1 MEVFTD
7 FMDNFGYMTFS
18 NESFWWMFSA
28 VIAVIVAY
36 QLLLRFVPNTVAP
49 VHMFLQRH
57 PLIWIC
63 IPAALLIYFVYVS
76 LGWNLWVSVSDWES
90 GALEASY
97 GFGGFDNYIRMF
109 NSPDFWPSLRNTL
122 LLFCLI
128 PLCLLL
134 GLGLALLMDQGL
146 RGTTVF
152 RTLILLPFALSFVV
166 TGTVWAY
173 MYRPTGGVMNSFLS
187 MLGVNV
193 SAAMKNGHLMWTSSN
208 STIMLSIIIAMV
220 WQFSGYVAVIF
231 LAAIKNVPVNVIN
244 AAKLDGAYMPRIY
257 WRLIIPQLKGAMG
270 SCITILAMYAL
281 RSFDFIV
288 SLVGYT
294 TSSAWT
300 LPIWM
305 YNEAFQNN
313 NFAYSAAISC
323 FLLALVLV
331 LILPL
336 TYWTNRRK

>member
-1 MEVFTD
+1 ME
-7 FMDNFGYMTFS
+7 FMEEFLDNFTYMTFS
-18 NESFWWMFSA
+18 SDRFWIICSIL
-28 VIAVIVAY
+28 VAVIVVY
-36 QLLLRFVPNTVAP
+36 QLLEKFVPKAVAP
-49 VHMFLQRH
+49 VHRFLSAH

-63 IPAALLIYFVYVS
+63 IPAALLFYFVYVS

-90 GALEASY
+90 GQLEASY
-97 GFGGFDNYIRMF
+97 GFGGFGNYIRMF
-109 NSPDFWPSLRNTL
+109 NSPEFWPSLRNTL

-134 GLGLALLMDQGL
+134 GLALALIMDQGL
-146 RGTTVF
+146 KGTAIF

-173 MYRPTGGVMNSFLS
+173 MYRPTGGVLNSFLG
-187 MLGVNV
+187 MLGIDIN
-193 SAAMKNGHLMWTSSN
+193 AAMKNGHLMWASSN

-231 LAAIKNVPVNVIN
+231 LAAIKNVPVSVIN

>member
-1 MEVFTD
+1 MRLIIVGPPGAGKGTQAVRIAEK
-7 FMDNFGYMTFS
+7 FGLVHISTGDMLRAEIKA
-18 NESFWWMFSA
+18 ESE
-28 VIAVIVAY
+28 
-36 QLLLRFVPNTVAP
+36 
-49 VHMFLQRH
+49 
-57 PLIWIC
+57 
-63 IPAALLIYFVYVS
+63 
-76 LGWNLWVSVSDWES
+76 LGKKAKSMIE
-90 GALEASY
+90 
-97 GFGGFDNYIRMF
+97 
-109 NSPDFWPSLRNTL
+109 
-122 LLFCLI
+122 
-128 PLCLLL
+128 
-134 GLGLALLMDQGL
+134 
-146 RGTTVF
+146 RGELVDD
-152 RTLILLPFALSFVV
+152 
-166 TGTVWAY
+166 
-173 MYRPTGGVMNSFLS
+173 
-187 MLGVNV
+187 
-193 SAAMKNGHLMWTSSN
+193 
-208 STIMLSIIIAMV
+208 SIIIAMV

-257 WRLIIPQLKGAMG
+257 WKLIIPQLKGAMG

-305 YNEAFQNN
+305 YNEAFQSN

-336 TYWTNRRK
+336 TYWTNRRKA

>member
-1 MEVFTD
+1 
-7 FMDNFGYMTFS
+7 
-18 NESFWWMFSA
+18 
-28 VIAVIVAY
+28 
-36 QLLLRFVPNTVAP
+36 
-49 VHMFLQRH
+49 
-57 PLIWIC
+57 
-63 IPAALLIYFVYVS
+63 
-76 LGWNLWVSVSDWES
+76 
-90 GALEASY
+90 
-97 GFGGFDNYIRMF
+97 
-109 NSPDFWPSLRNTL
+109 
-122 LLFCLI
+122 
-128 PLCLLL
+128 
-134 GLGLALLMDQGL
+134 
-146 RGTTVF
+146 
-152 RTLILLPFALSFVV
+152 
-166 TGTVWAY
+166 
-173 MYRPTGGVMNSFLS
+173 MYRPTGGVLNSFLS
-187 MLGVNV
+187 ILGVDI
-193 SAAMKNGHLMWTSSN
+193 SAAMKAGHLMWASSN

-257 WRLIIPQLKGAMG
+257 FKLIIPQLKGAMG

-294 TSSAWT
+294 TSAAWT

>member
-1 MEVFTD
+1 MRLIIVGPPGAGKGTQAVRIAEK
-7 FMDNFGYMTFS
+7 FGLVHISTGDMLRAEIKA
-18 NESFWWMFSA
+18 ESE
-28 VIAVIVAY
+28 
-36 QLLLRFVPNTVAP
+36 
-49 VHMFLQRH
+49 
-57 PLIWIC
+57 
-63 IPAALLIYFVYVS
+63 
-76 LGWNLWVSVSDWES
+76 LGKKAKSMIE
-90 GALEASY
+90 
-97 GFGGFDNYIRMF
+97 
-109 NSPDFWPSLRNTL
+109 
-122 LLFCLI
+122 
-128 PLCLLL
+128 
-134 GLGLALLMDQGL
+134 
-146 RGTTVF
+146 RGELVDD
-152 RTLILLPFALSFVV
+152 
-166 TGTVWAY
+166 
-173 MYRPTGGVMNSFLS
+173 
-187 MLGVNV
+187 
-193 SAAMKNGHLMWTSSN
+193 
-208 STIMLSIIIAMV
+208 SIIIAMV

-257 WRLIIPQLKGAMG
+257 WKLIIPQLKGAMG

-305 YNEAFQNN
+305 YNEAFQSN

-336 TYWTNRRK
+336 TYWTNRGKR

>member
-1 MEVFTD
+1 MEQVSEFLE
-7 FMDNFGYMTFS
+7 NFGYMTFS
-18 NESFWWMFSA
+18 NTQFWIGFGVLAA
-28 VIAVIVAY
+28 VILCY
-36 QLLLRFVPNTVAP
+36 QLAKRFAPSVTAP
-49 VHMFLQRH
+49 VTTFFDHH

-76 LGWNLWVSVSDWES
+76 LGWNLWVSVSDW
-90 GALEASY
+90 GDGMLEASY
-97 GFGGFDNYIRMF
+97 GWGGFGNYAKMF
-109 NSPDFWPSLRNTL
+109 TSPNFWPALRNTL

-146 RGTTVF
+146 RGTAVF

-173 MYRPTGGVMNSFLS
+173 MYRPTGGVLNSFLS
-187 MLGVNV
+187 ILGVDV
-193 SAAMKNGHLMWTSSN
+193 AAAMKNGHLMWASSN
-208 STIMLSIIIAMV
+208 KTIMLSIIIAMV

-231 LAAIKNVPVNVIN
+231 LAAIKNVPTNILN
-244 AAKLDGAYMPRIY
+244 AAKLDGAHMPRIY
-257 WRLIIPQLKGAMG
+257 MKLIIPQLKGAMG

-305 YNEAFQNN
+305 YNEAFQSN

-336 TYWTNRRK
+336 TYWTNRRS

>member
-1 MEVFTD
+1 MEQVSEFL
-7 FMDNFGYMTFS
+7 DNLAYMTFS
-18 NESFWWMFSA
+18 GERFWWILLG
-28 VIAVIVAY
+28 IAVVIGCY
-36 QLLLRFVPNTVAP
+36 QLLKRFVPKSVAP
-49 VHMFLQRH
+49 IGKFLARH
-57 PLIWIC
+57 PLIWVC
-63 IPAALLIYFVYVS
+63 IPAALVLYFVYVS

-90 GALEASY
+90 GQLEASY
-97 GFGGFDNYIRMF
+97 GWGGFGNYIRMF
-109 NSPDFWPSLRNTL
+109 SSSNFWPALKNTL

-134 GLGLALLMDQGL
+134 GLGIALLMDQGL
-146 RGTTVF
+146 RGTALF

-173 MYRPTGGVMNSFLS
+173 MYRPTGGVLNSFLS
-187 MLGVNV
+187 ILGVNV
-193 SAAMKNGHLMWTSSN
+193 SAAMKNGSLMWASSSN
-208 STIMLSIIIAMV
+208 TIMLSIIIAMV

-231 LAAIKNVPVNVIN
+231 LAAIKNVPTNIIN
-244 AAKLDGAYMPRIY
+244 AAKLDGAYMPRVY
-257 WRLIIPQLKGAMG
+257 LKLIIPQLKGAMG

-294 TSSAWT
+294 TSAAWT

-305 YNEAFQNN
+305 YNEAFQSN
-313 NFAYSAAISC
+313 NFAYSSAISC

-336 TYWTNRRK
+336 TYWTNRRA

>member
-1 MEVFTD
+1 MFQD
-7 FMDNFGYMTFS
+7 FIDNLYYMTF
-18 NESFWWMFSA
+18 EGRGLFWGVCSGI
-28 VIAVIVAY
+28 IAVIVLY
-36 QLLLRFVPNTVAP
+36 QLLLRFVPKVVAP
-49 VHMFLQRH
+49 IHNFLKRH

-76 LGWNLWVSVSDWES
+76 LGWNLWVSVSDWEA
-90 GALEASY
+90 GELNASY
-97 GFGGFDNYIRMF
+97 GFGGFGNYVKMF
-109 NSPDFWPSLRNTL
+109 NSSNFWPALKNTL
-122 LLFCLI
+122 LLFCVI
-128 PLCLLL
+128 PICLLL
-134 GLGLALLMDQGL
+134 GLGLALIMDQGL
-146 RGTTVF
+146 RGTTIF

-173 MYRPTGGVMNSFLS
+173 MYRPTGGVLNSFLS
-187 MLGVNV
+187 LLGVNV
-193 SAAMKNGHLMWTSSN
+193 SAAMKEGNLMWASSN
-208 STIMLSIIIAMV
+208 STIMASIIIAMV

-231 LAAIKNVPVNVIN
+231 LAAIKNVPVNTIN

-257 WRLIIPQLKGAMG
+257 WKLIIPQLKGAMG

-305 YNEAFQNN
+305 YNEAFQSN